1 VITTLLVRTWMRSVA
16 GGNLPVRRLADE
28 YFFGCDFLKHDD
40 FCVPVSDPERTLI
53 DFVYM
58 TERSE

>member
-1 VITTLLVRTWMRSVA
+1 MRSVA